1 MGQVLQP
8 GFTCV
13 FWVPSAGKGCDA
25 KPRESIAA
33 RRLKSMGS
41 VSGRSSR
48 LIWLAWPCVD
58 NDAFNLNGLSMAI
71 TCD

>member
-1 MGQVLQP
+1 
-8 GFTCV
+8 
-13 FWVPSAGKGCDA
+13 
-25 KPRESIAA
+25 
-33 RRLKSMGS
+33 MGS

-48 LIWLAWPCVD
+48 LIWLAWPYVD